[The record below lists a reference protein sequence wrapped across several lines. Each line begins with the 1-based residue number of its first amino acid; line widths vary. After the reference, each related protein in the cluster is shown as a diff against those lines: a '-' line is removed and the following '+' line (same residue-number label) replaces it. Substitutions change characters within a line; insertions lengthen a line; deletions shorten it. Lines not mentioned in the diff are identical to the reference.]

1 MKLAK
6 KDNKNDMVSLASW
19 KIKRLVLP
27 LDLDLIYSVN
37 VAQLFG
43 DVMRSGVRLF
53 LIALVLASTTI
64 TAHASDREWGESH
77 GTDTMFGGS
86 PDRAWGEERPA
97 FGSPEMIDE
106 LTRQVQSGMPVENQR
121 FEAGELSTDEK
132 SDMVHTGITANPRNA
147 IGELVN
153 SIPRNGAQTSIGD
166 GTIQY
171 LKTDELQKLFPEYM
185 FYIVRFPKY
194 PISRTPPDGLSTNNI
209 FIAKKTGRMSLIAS
223 TDELQAFFTTTQS
236 AESDSRAR
244 LLVYTWLQLA
254 TELIQDGMYK
264 FAIADNAVTVNVS
277 GTEMV
282 ANGKAAVD
290 QAAGNK
296 GEVFV
301 TMIFDAGG
309 KLRAV
314 EEKNTV
320 QPGMRPI

>member
-1 MKLAK
+1 M
-6 KDNKNDMVSLASW
+6 
-19 KIKRLVLP
+19 LVLQVSV
-27 LDLDLIYSVN
+27 IYSVCLP
-37 VAQLFG
+37 AQPLSVN
-43 DVMRSGVRLF
+43 VMRSVCLF
-53 LIALVLASTTI
+53 LIVLLSAASNL
-64 TAHASDREWGESH
+64 TARASDREWGESH
-77 GTDTMFGGS
+77 GSDTMFGGS
-86 PDRAWGEERPA
+86 PDRAWGEDRPA
-97 FGSPEMIDE
+97 FGSPEMIEE
-106 LTRQVQSGMPVENQR
+106 LTRQAQSGMPVENLR
-121 FEAGELSTDEK
+121 FEVGELSTEEK
-132 SDMVHTGITANPRNA
+132 SDMVRTGIVANPRNA

-153 SIPRNGAQTSIGD
+153 NIPKNGAQSSIGD

-171 LKTDELQKLFPEYM
+171 VKTAELQKLFPEYM
-185 FYIVRFPKY
+185 FYVVRFPKY
-194 PISRTPPDGLSTNNI
+194 PISRTPPDGLSTSNI

-244 LLVYTWLQLA
+244 LLIYTWLQLA

-264 FAIADNAVTVNVS
+264 FSIADNAVTVNVS
-277 GTEMV
+277 GTEMI

-301 TMIFDAGG
+301 TMVFDAGG

>member
-1 MKLAK
+1 
-6 KDNKNDMVSLASW
+6 
-19 KIKRLVLP
+19 
-27 LDLDLIYSVN
+27 
-37 VAQLFG
+37 
-43 DVMRSGVRLF
+43 MRSVCLF
-53 LIALVLASTTI
+53 LIVLLSAASNL
-64 TAHASDREWGESH
+64 TARASDREWGESH
-77 GTDTMFGGS
+77 GSDTMFGGS
-86 PDRAWGEERPA
+86 PDRAWGEDRPA
-97 FGSPEMIDE
+97 FGSPEMIEE
-106 LTRQVQSGMPVENQR
+106 LTRQAQSGMPVENLR
-121 FEAGELSTDEK
+121 FEVGELSTEEK
-132 SDMVHTGITANPRNA
+132 SDMVRTGIVANPRNA

-153 SIPRNGAQTSIGD
+153 NIPKNGAQSSIGD

-171 LKTDELQKLFPEYM
+171 VKTAELQKLFPEYM
-185 FYIVRFPKY
+185 FYVVRFPKY
-194 PISRTPPDGLSTNNI
+194 PISRTPPDGLSTSNI

-244 LLVYTWLQLA
+244 LLIYTWLQLA

-264 FAIADNAVTVNVS
+264 FSIADNAVTVNVS
-277 GTEMV
+277 GTEMI

-301 TMIFDAGG
+301 TMVFDAGG